1 MGYPVFYSDNEAK
14 NILATDPSAMT
25 EIQQLFGPDAY
36 RGNQLNR
43 ELIAARV
50 FSQPEMLEALNHI
63 VHPKVRAHFEK
74 WAQQQKAAVV
84 FNEAAILF
92 ETGSYKKNT
101 FNILVT
107 SPLPLRI
114 KRVMER
120 DQVRE
125 EKVLERM
132 KNQWPDEEKIP
143 LADFVITNSETEMLI
158 PQVLTV
164 LKKIVP

>member
-14 NILATDPSAMT
+14 VILDSDPAARA
-25 EIQQLFGPDAY
+25 EITRLFGAEAY
-36 RGNQLNR
+36 TENQLDRN
-43 ELIAARV
+43 LVAARV
-50 FSQPEMLEALNHI
+50 FKQPGLLESLNNI
-63 VHPKVRAHFEK
+63 VHPRVRARFET
-74 WAQQQKAAVV
+74 WVQEQKSPVV

-114 KRVMER
+114 QRVMHR
-120 DQVRE
+120 DNVSE

-132 KNQWPDEEKIP
+132 KNQWPDEQKIP
-143 LADFVITNSETEMLI
+143 LADFVITNNETEMLI
-158 PQVLTV
+158 PQVLSA
-164 LKKIVP
+164 LKKIAP